1 MLKFDDFAK
10 LEIKIGTV
18 LEVERVLGTDK
29 LLKIIVDM
37 GNEKR
42 QVVAGFGH
50 KYKPEDLIGKQV
62 PIVLNIEKARIRGVE
77 SNGIF
82 VAIDAFGEPMLLVPE
97 NKIPNGSKIK

>member
-1 MLKFDDFAK
+1 MFKFDDFAK
-10 LEIKIGTV
+10 LEIRMGTI
-18 LEVERVLGTDK
+18 LEVERVPGTDR
-29 LLKIIVDM
+29 LLRVVVDM

-62 PIVLNIEKARIRGVE
+62 PIVLNIEKAVIRGVE

-82 VAIDAFGEPMLLVPE
+82 MAIDDDGATLLVPQTSVM
-97 NKIPNGSKIK
+97 NGSKIK

>member
-1 MLKFDDFAK
+1 MFKFDDFAK
-10 LEIKIGTV
+10 LEIRMGTIITAEKV
-18 LEVERVLGTDK
+18 PGTDK

-50 KYKPEDLIGKQV
+50 LHSPEYLIGKQV
-62 PIVLNIEKARIRGVE
+62 PIVLNIEKAVIRGVE

-82 VAIDAFGEPMLLVPE
+82 MAIDDENATLLVPQ
-97 NKIPNGSKIK
+97 KSVPNGSKIK